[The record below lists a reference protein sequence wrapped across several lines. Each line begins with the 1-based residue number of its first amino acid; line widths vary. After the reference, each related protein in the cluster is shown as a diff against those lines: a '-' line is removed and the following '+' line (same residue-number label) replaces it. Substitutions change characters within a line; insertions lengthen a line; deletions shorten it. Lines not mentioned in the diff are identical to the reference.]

1 MGTVSAS
8 DKGSVPRSVTLAL
21 WSKRTPAARVTT
33 PAVRAECCL
42 CMEKFVDTD
51 ELRVLPC
58 NHFFHKARR

>member
-1 MGTVSAS
+1 MKARRDHAEISL
-8 DKGSVPRSVTLAL
+8 PRSGRDLTV
-21 WSKRTPAARVTT
+21 RR
-33 PAVRAECCL
+33 AVRAECCL